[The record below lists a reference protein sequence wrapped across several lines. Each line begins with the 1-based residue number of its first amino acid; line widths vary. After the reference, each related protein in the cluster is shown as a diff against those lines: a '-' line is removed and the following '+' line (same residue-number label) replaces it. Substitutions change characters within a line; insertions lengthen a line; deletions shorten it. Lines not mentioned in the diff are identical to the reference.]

1 MNSGDP
7 RPRRTAPSRV
17 GGDGEVQVFA
27 ANEQTDTDVDLER
40 WMQLAGAVLADL
52 GVRGA
57 AELSLLF
64 VTVDEIT
71 ALNEEYMQASGP
83 TDVLA
88 FPIDAADVETAAGP
102 GHASRGPS
110 RPDPDLS
117 DLPLLLGD
125 VVICPAVAVA
135 QAPSHAGT
143 VDDEF
148 ALLVVHGILHV
159 MGHDHAE
166 PDETTRMRT
175 EELRLLSAYHW
186 HGPAPAAFRQE
197 HPS

>member
-1 MNSGDP
+1 MIGSG
-7 RPRRTAPSRV
+7 RPRRPGPSRV
-17 GGDGEVQVFA
+17 GGDGEVEVFA
-27 ANEQTDTDVDLER
+27 ADEQTDADVDLDR
-40 WMQLAGAVLADL
+40 WRSLAIDVLADL

-71 ALNEEYMQASGP
+71 ALNEEYMGASGP

-88 FPIDAADVETAAGP
+88 FPIDATDAGVASGP
-102 GHASRGPS
+102 GAPSRGPA
-110 RPDPDLS
+110 RGEPDPG

-125 VVICPAVAVA
+125 VVVCPAVATA
-135 QAPSHAGT
+135 QAPLHAGT

-166 PDETTRMRT
+166 AAEAERMRA
-175 EELRLLSAYHW
+175 EEMRLLSAYHW
-186 HGPAPAAFRQE
+186 RGPAPAGFRQE
-197 HPS
+197 HSE

>member
-1 MNSGDP
+1 MIGSG
-7 RPRRTAPSRV
+7 RPRRPGPSRV
-17 GGDGEVQVFA
+17 GGDGEVEVFA
-27 ANEQTDTDVDLER
+27 ADEQTDVAVDLER
-40 WMQLAGAVLADL
+40 WRSLAIDVLGDL

-71 ALNEEYMQASGP
+71 ALNEEYMGASGP

-88 FPIDAADVETAAGP
+88 FPIDAADASVASGP
-102 GHASRGPS
+102 GAPSRGPA
-110 RPDPDLS
+110 RGEPDTG

-125 VVICPAVAVA
+125 VVVCPSVAVA
-135 QAPSHAGT
+135 QAPLHAGT

-166 PDETTRMRT
+166 AAEAERMRA
-175 EELRLLSAYHW
+175 EEIRLLGAHHW
-186 HGPAPAAFRQE
+186 RGPVPAGFRQE
-197 HPS
+197 HSE